1 MDEVDKIIMHQLQQ
15 IDASIEPTDQ
25 LASFTPEQV
34 VRAVSSCLLEINP
47 TLATELPR
55 SLPGG
60 AMAQRFSVATT
71 LAERCK
77 ESGYR
82 GDIGYQ
88 IFLYPNAVELRRLL
102 MHLIERLPRERQH
115 AQDAQGKAHTLSARE
130 QLQREVRKK
139 LADQL
144 KAPWVP
150 QFCRAVANRQKLG
163 SSCQCIE
170 FRPHLNL
177 TVPGANLAERS
188 KEVQQYFEQLAPN
201 LFQQVDTSSY
211 DLIASVL
218 HKNDMER
225 WGALVTTA
233 VAATPKQELQQ
244 QQQPVSSPVAEPAKS
259 TEPAAPISPVQQLD
273 DKVQQLRVQSEQ
285 LLAQRKALVAS
296 IDALKAS
303 ESTAAAELERLQAV
317 LKLHERSCLVL
328 AEPEQ
333 NVAKLEAL
341 LRATEAKRQTL
352 TQQWQEY
359 RSPLLATL
367 ERLKSAKEA
376 QQVQSVRAGIEQLE
390 QELLS
395 RTQRHNELSVRSAQQ
410 TQLAPR
416 KEYTR
421 RIHEFI
427 GSIRKQRDDIF
438 KVLDDTRQL
447 QKQLNVVAAQL
458 ERQFN
463 YTDDLL
469 FQSAKHDLHAK
480 KAYKLLAQLHAH
492 CSELVEC
499 VTNTGSVSKEIRELE
514 VQIDG
519 EKLKNVLQSLQQ
531 ITGDISKFEQHILE
545 LQAQL
550 RAVENA
556 VTPSGP
562 ELG

>member
-15 IDASIEPTDQ
+15 IDDSIEPTDQ
-25 LASFTPEQV
+25 LANFTPEQV

-47 TLATELPR
+47 SMSELPR

-77 ESGYR
+77 EHGYR

-102 MHLIERLPRERQH
+102 MYLIERLPRERQNLDVT
-115 AQDAQGKAHTLSARE
+115 AKAHALSARE

-139 LADQL
+139 LSDQL

-150 QFCRAVANRQKLG
+150 QFCRSVANRRKQG
-163 SSCQCIE
+163 CSCQCIE
-170 FRPHLNL
+170 FKPHLNL
-177 TVPGANLAERS
+177 NVPGANLAERS

-201 LFQQVDTSSY
+201 LFQQVDGSSF

-218 HKNDMER
+218 HKNDLER
-225 WGALVTTA
+225 WSDQVPKAVLGTTVPEEEVPPSPVLPPA
-233 VAATPKQELQQ
+233 ISTAETATP
-244 QQQPVSSPVAEPAKS
+244 A
-259 TEPAAPISPVQQLD
+259 QQLA
-273 DKVQQLRVQSEQ
+273 DKVQELRTQSET
-285 LLAQRKALVAS
+285 LLAQRKTLSVS
-296 IDALKAS
+296 IGALKAR
-303 ESTAAAELERLQAV
+303 ESAAAVELERVQAV

-352 TQQWQEY
+352 TQQWQDY
-359 RSPLLATL
+359 RSPLLSTL
-367 ERLKSAKEA
+367 ESLKSVKET
-376 QQVQSVRAGIEQLE
+376 QQVQNVRLAIEQLE
-390 QELLS
+390 QELLAK
-395 RTQRHNELSVRSAQQ
+395 TQLHNELTLRSATQSQQ
-410 TQLAPR
+410 APR

-427 GSIRKQRDDIF
+427 GNIRKQREDIYR
-438 KVLDDTRQL
+438 VLEDTRQL

-480 KAYKLLAQLHAH
+480 KAYKLLAQLHTQ

-519 EKLKNVLQSLQQ
+519 EKMKNVLVSLQQ
-531 ITGDISKFEQHILE
+531 ITGDINKFEQHIQE
-545 LQAQL
+545 LQSQI
-550 RAVENA
+550 RTVENA
-556 VTPSGP
+556 ITVG
-562 ELG
+562 

>member
-1 MDEVDKIIMHQLQQ
+1 MDEVDKIILHQLQQ
-15 IDASIEPTDQ
+15 IDATIEATDQ
-25 LASFTPEQV
+25 LTSFTPEQV

-47 TLATELPR
+47 SMTELPR
-55 SLPGG
+55 SLPG
-60 AMAQRFSVATT
+60 ASMAQRFSVATT

-88 IFLYPNAVELRRLL
+88 IFLYPNAVELRRLF
-102 MHLIERLPRERQH
+102 MYLIERLPRERQNTN
-115 AQDAQGKAHTLSARE
+115 DSVKAHTLSARD

-170 FRPHLNL
+170 FKPHLNL
-177 TVPGANLAERS
+177 NVPGASFAERS

-201 LFQQVDTSSY
+201 LFQQMDTNSY

-225 WGALVTTA
+225 WGALGVSTVVPSVDVHKA
-233 VAATPKQELQQ
+233 ENQQEPAS
-244 QQQPVSSPVAEPAKS
+244 PVSPVVDKVHSSAKNS
-259 TEPAAPISPVQQLD
+259 DGATPVQQLGD
-273 DKVQQLRVQSEQ
+273 TVQELRTQSEK
-285 LLAQRKALVAS
+285 LLAQRKALGAS
-296 IDALKAS
+296 IATLKPR
-303 ESTAAAELERLQAV
+303 ETTAVAELERVQAV
-317 LKLHERSCLVL
+317 LKMHERSCLVL
-328 AEPEQ
+328 AEPDQ
-333 NVAKLEAL
+333 NVEKLEAL
-341 LRATEAKRQTL
+341 LHATEAKRHTL

-359 RSPLLATL
+359 RTPLLDTL
-367 ERLKSAKEA
+367 ENLKSAKEA
-376 QQVQSVRAGIEQLE
+376 QQVQSVRLGIEQLE
-390 QELLS
+390 QELLAK
-395 RTQRHNELSVRSAQQ
+395 TQQHNELNLRSAQQ

-438 KVLDDTRQL
+438 KVLNDTRQL

-499 VTNTGSVSKEIRELE
+499 VTNTGNVSKEIRELE

-519 EKLKNVLQSLQQ
+519 EKMKNVLTSLQQ
-531 ITGDISKFEQHILE
+531 ITGDIQKFEQHIQD
-545 LQAQL
+545 LQSQI
-550 RAVENA
+550 RTVENA
-556 VTPSGP
+556 ITAA
-562 ELG
+562 

>member
-25 LASFTPEQV
+25 LTTFTPEQV

-47 TLATELPR
+47 TLTELPR

-60 AMAQRFSVATT
+60 AMAQRFSAATV

-102 MHLIERLPRERQH
+102 MFLIERLPRERQN
-115 AQDAQGKAHTLSARE
+115 ADNAGKANALNARE

-139 LADQL
+139 LTEQL

-150 QFCRAVANRQKLG
+150 QFCRAVANRQKQG
-163 SSCQCIE
+163 CSCQSIE
-170 FRPHLNL
+170 FKPHLNL
-177 TVPGANLAERS
+177 NIPGAKFAERS

-201 LFQQVDTSSY
+201 LFQQVDASSY

-218 HKNDMER
+218 HKNDLER
-225 WGALVTTA
+225 WGELVPTA
-233 VAATPKQELQQ
+233 VNVLSVREEEVPPSPLLQ
-244 QQQPVSSPVAEPAKS
+244 VAEKLPEDS
-259 TEPAAPISPVQQLD
+259 EAPTPVQQLGD
-273 DKVQQLRVQSEQ
+273 QVQQLRAQAEK
-285 LLAQRKALVAS
+285 LLAQRKTLNAHLET
-296 IDALKAS
+296 LKAREAS
-303 ESTAAAELERLQAV
+303 AAGELENIQAV

-328 AEPEQ
+328 ADPEE
-333 NVAKLEAL
+333 NVAKLETL

-352 TQQWQEY
+352 TQQWQDY
-359 RSPLLATL
+359 RSPLLSTL
-367 ERLKSAKEA
+367 DTLKAAKEA
-376 QQVQSVRAGIEQLE
+376 QQVQNVRTGIEQLE
-390 QELLS
+390 LELLAK
-395 RTQRHNELSVRSAQQ
+395 TQKHNELSVRSAQQ
-410 TQLAPR
+410 TQQAPR

-427 GSIRKQRDDIF
+427 GNIRKQRDDID

-499 VTNTGSVSKEIRELE
+499 VTNTGNVSKEIRELE

-519 EKLKNVLQSLQQ
+519 EKLKNVLISLQQ
-531 ITGDISKFEQHILE
+531 ITGDIQKFEQHIQE
-545 LQAQL
+545 LQSQI
-550 RAVENA
+550 RTVENA
-556 VTPSGP
+556 ITAA
-562 ELG
+562 

>member
-1 MDEVDKIIMHQLQQ
+1 MDEVDKIILHQLQQ
-15 IDASIEPTDQ
+15 IDATIEATDQ
-25 LASFTPEQV
+25 LTSFTPEQV

-47 TLATELPR
+47 SMTELPR
-55 SLPGG
+55 SLPG
-60 AMAQRFSVATT
+60 ASMAQRFSVATT

-77 ESGYR
+77 ESGYG

-88 IFLYPNAVELRRLL
+88 IFLYPNAVELRRLF
-102 MHLIERLPRERQH
+102 MYLIERLPRERQNTN
-115 AQDAQGKAHTLSARE
+115 DSVKAHTLSARD

-170 FRPHLNL
+170 FKPHLNL
-177 TVPGANLAERS
+177 NVPGANFAERS

-201 LFQQVDTSSY
+201 LFQQMDTNSY

-225 WGALVTTA
+225 WGALGVSTVVPSVDA
-233 VAATPKQELQQ
+233 HKAENQQEPTS
-244 QQQPVSSPVAEPAKS
+244 PVSPVVDKVHSSAKNS
-259 TEPAAPISPVQQLD
+259 DGATPVQQLGD
-273 DKVQQLRVQSEQ
+273 TVQELRTQSEK
-285 LLAQRKALVAS
+285 LLAQRKALSAS
-296 IDALKAS
+296 IATLKPR
-303 ESTAAAELERLQAV
+303 ETTAVAELERVQAV
-317 LKLHERSCLVL
+317 LKMHERSCLVL
-328 AEPEQ
+328 AEPDQ
-333 NVAKLEAL
+333 NVEKLEAL
-341 LRATEAKRQTL
+341 LHATEAKRHTL

-359 RSPLLATL
+359 RTPLLDTL
-367 ERLKSAKEA
+367 ENLKSAKEA
-376 QQVQSVRAGIEQLE
+376 QQVQSVRLGIEQLE
-390 QELLS
+390 QELLAK
-395 RTQRHNELSVRSAQQ
+395 TQQHNELNLRSAQQ

-438 KVLDDTRQL
+438 KVLNDTRQL

-499 VTNTGSVSKEIRELE
+499 VTNTGNVSKEIRELE

-519 EKLKNVLQSLQQ
+519 EKMKNVLTSLQQ
-531 ITGDISKFEQHILE
+531 ITGDIQKFEQHIQD
-545 LQAQL
+545 LQSQI
-550 RAVENA
+550 RTVENA
-556 VTPSGP
+556 ITAA
-562 ELG
+562 

>member
-25 LASFTPEQV
+25 LSTFTPEQV

-47 TLATELPR
+47 TMTEDLPR
-55 SLPGG
+55 FLPGG

-77 ESGYR
+77 EHGYR

-102 MHLIERLPRERQH
+102 MFLIERLPRERQH
-115 AQDAQGKAHTLSARE
+115 LDSLAGKAHTVSARE
-130 QLQREVRKK
+130 LLQRELRKK
-139 LADQL
+139 LTEQL
-144 KAPWVP
+144 KSPWVP
-150 QFCRAVANRQKLG
+150 QFCRAVANRRQLG
-163 SSCQCIE
+163 CSCQCIE
-170 FRPHLNL
+170 FKPHPNLN
-177 TVPGANLAERS
+177 VPGANLEHRS

-201 LFQQVDTSSY
+201 LFQQVDGSSF
-211 DLIASVL
+211 DLIASVV
-218 HKNDMER
+218 HKNDLER
-225 WGALVTTA
+225 WSEQVPKAVIGAA
-233 VAATPKQELQQ
+233 VREEQVP
-244 QQQPVSSPVAEPAKS
+244 PSPVEKLLPAEKPQRI
-259 TEPAAPISPVQQLD
+259 TESQSLADA
-273 DKVQQLRVQSEQ
+273 VQQLRLDSEQ
-285 LLAQRKALVAS
+285 LLAQRKLLNTS
-296 IDALKAS
+296 LGSLKAR
-303 ESTAAAELERLQAV
+303 ESAAATELDRIQAV

-341 LRATEAKRQTL
+341 LHATEAKRETL
-352 TQQWQEY
+352 TQQWQDY
-359 RSPLLATL
+359 RKPLLSTL
-367 ERLKSAKEA
+367 DNLKSAKET
-376 QQVQSVRAGIEQLE
+376 QQVQSVRLGIEQLE
-390 QELLS
+390 LELLAK
-395 RTQRHNELSVRSAQQ
+395 TQQHAELLQRSANQS
-410 TQLAPR
+410 QLAPR
-416 KEYTR
+416 KEYTL

-427 GSIRKQRDDIF
+427 GNIRKQRDDIF

-499 VTNTGSVSKEIRELE
+499 VTNTGNVSKEIRELE

-519 EKLKNVLQSLQQ
+519 EKMKNVLISLQQ
-531 ITGDISKFEQHILE
+531 ITGDINKFEQHIQE
-545 LQAQL
+545 LQSQI
-550 RAVENA
+550 RIVENA
-556 VTPSGP
+556 ITVG
-562 ELG
+562 

>member
-15 IDASIEPTDQ
+15 IDDSIEPTDQ
-25 LASFTPEQV
+25 LANFTPEQV

-47 TLATELPR
+47 SMSELPR

-60 AMAQRFSVATT
+60 AMAQRFCVATN

-77 ESGYR
+77 EHGYR

-102 MHLIERLPRERQH
+102 MYLIERLPRERQNLDV
-115 AQDAQGKAHTLSARE
+115 AAKAHALSARE

-139 LADQL
+139 LSDQL

-150 QFCRAVANRQKLG
+150 QFCRSVANRRKQG
-163 SSCQCIE
+163 CSCQCIE
-170 FRPHLNL
+170 FKPHLNL
-177 TVPGANLAERS
+177 NVPGANLAERS

-201 LFQQVDTSSY
+201 LFQQVDGSSF

-218 HKNDMER
+218 HKNDLER
-225 WGALVTTA
+225 WSDQVPKAVLGTTVPEEHVPPSPLLPPVVSSA
-233 VAATPKQELQQ
+233 ETATP
-244 QQQPVSSPVAEPAKS
+244 A
-259 TEPAAPISPVQQLD
+259 QQLA
-273 DKVQQLRVQSEQ
+273 DKVQELRQQSET
-285 LLAQRKALVAS
+285 LLAQRKTLSAS
-296 IDALKAS
+296 IGALKAR
-303 ESTAAAELERLQAV
+303 ESAAAVELECLQAV

-352 TQQWQEY
+352 TQQWQDY
-359 RSPLLATL
+359 RSPLLSTL
-367 ERLKSAKEA
+367 ESLKSVKET
-376 QQVQSVRAGIEQLE
+376 QQVQSVRLAIEQLE
-390 QELLS
+390 QELLAK
-395 RTQRHNELSVRSAQQ
+395 TQLHNELTLRSATQ

-427 GSIRKQRDDIF
+427 GNIRKQREDIYR
-438 KVLDDTRQL
+438 VLEDTRQL

-480 KAYKLLAQLHAH
+480 KAYKLLAQLHTH

-519 EKLKNVLQSLQQ
+519 EKMKNVLVSLQQ
-531 ITGDISKFEQHILE
+531 ITGDISKFEQHIQE
-545 LQAQL
+545 LQTQI
-550 RAVENA
+550 RTVENA
-556 VTPSGP
+556 ITAG
-562 ELG
+562 

>member
-25 LASFTPEQV
+25 LASFSPEQV

-47 TLATELPR
+47 TLTELPR
-55 SLPGG
+55 TLPGG
-60 AMAQRFSVATT
+60 AMAQRFSVATV

-102 MHLIERLPRERQH
+102 MFLIERLPRERQH
-115 AQDAQGKAHTLSARE
+115 ADSAGKTNAFNARE

-139 LADQL
+139 LSEQL

-150 QFCRAVANRQKLG
+150 QFCRAVANRQKQG
-163 SSCQCIE
+163 CSCQSIE
-170 FRPHLNL
+170 FKPHLNL
-177 TVPGANLAERS
+177 NIPGAKLAERS

-201 LFQQVDTSSY
+201 LFQQVDASSY

-218 HKNDMER
+218 HKNDLER
-225 WGALVTTA
+225 WGELVPTA
-233 VAATPKQELQQ
+233 VNVLSAREEEVPVTPLLQVPDKLPDQPEAATP
-244 QQQPVSSPVAEPAKS
+244 
-259 TEPAAPISPVQQLD
+259 VQQMGEQ
-273 DKVQQLRVQSEQ
+273 VQQLRAQSEK
-285 LLAQRKALVAS
+285 LLAQRKTLNAS
-296 IDALKAS
+296 
-303 ESTAAAELERLQAV
+303 LERLKATEATVAGELESIQGV

-328 AEPEQ
+328 ADPEE
-333 NVAKLEAL
+333 NVAKLEGL
-341 LRATEAKRQTL
+341 LSATQAKRQTL
-352 TQQWQEY
+352 TQQWQDY
-359 RSPLLATL
+359 RSPLLETL
-367 ERLKSAKEA
+367 QRLKSAKET
-376 QQVQSVRAGIEQLE
+376 QQVLTMHSAIEQLE
-390 QELLS
+390 QELLAK
-395 RTQRHNELSVRSAQQ
+395 TQQHNELSVRSAQQ
-410 TQLAPR
+410 TQQAPR

-427 GSIRKQRDDIF
+427 GNIRKQRDDIY
-438 KVLDDTRQL
+438 KVLEDTRQL

-499 VTNTGSVSKEIRELE
+499 VTNTGNVSKEIRELE

-519 EKLKNVLQSLQQ
+519 EKMKNVLTSLQQ
-531 ITGDISKFEQHILE
+531 ITGDINKFEQHIQE
-545 LQAQL
+545 LQSQI
-550 RAVENA
+550 RTVENA
-556 VTPSGP
+556 ITAA
-562 ELG
+562 

>member
-15 IDASIEPTDQ
+15 IDDSIEPTDQ
-25 LASFTPEQV
+25 LANFTPEQV

-47 TLATELPR
+47 SMSELPR

-77 ESGYR
+77 EHGYR

-102 MHLIERLPRERQH
+102 MYLIERLPRERQNLDVAAKSH
-115 AQDAQGKAHTLSARE
+115 ALSARE

-139 LADQL
+139 LSDQL

-150 QFCRAVANRQKLG
+150 QFCRSVANRRKQG
-163 SSCQCIE
+163 CSCQCIE
-170 FRPHLNL
+170 FKPHLNL
-177 TVPGANLAERS
+177 NVPGANLAERS

-201 LFQQVDTSSY
+201 LFQQVDGSSF

-218 HKNDMER
+218 HKNDLER
-225 WGALVTTA
+225 WSDQLPKAVLGTT
-233 VAATPKQELQQ
+233 VPQEDVPPSPLL
-244 QQQPVSSPVAEPAKS
+244 PPVVSSAETTTPA
-259 TEPAAPISPVQQLD
+259 QQLA
-273 DKVQQLRVQSEQ
+273 DKVQELRQQSET
-285 LLAQRKALVAS
+285 LLAQRKTLSAS
-296 IDALKAS
+296 IGALKAR
-303 ESTAAAELERLQAV
+303 ESAAAMELERLQAV

-352 TQQWQEY
+352 TQQWQDY
-359 RSPLLATL
+359 RSPLLSTL
-367 ERLKSAKEA
+367 ESLKSVKET
-376 QQVQSVRAGIEQLE
+376 QQVQSVRLAIEQLE
-390 QELLS
+390 QELLAK
-395 RTQRHNELSVRSAQQ
+395 TQLHNELTLRSANQS
-410 TQLAPR
+410 QLAPR

-427 GSIRKQRDDIF
+427 GNIRKQREDIYR
-438 KVLDDTRQL
+438 VLEDTRQL

-480 KAYKLLAQLHAH
+480 KAYKLLAQLHTH

-519 EKLKNVLQSLQQ
+519 EKMKNVLVSLQQ
-531 ITGDISKFEQHILE
+531 ITGDISKFEQHIQE
-545 LQAQL
+545 LQTQI
-550 RAVENA
+550 RTVENA
-556 VTPSGP
+556 ITVG
-562 ELG
+562 

>member
-1 MDEVDKIIMHQLQQ
+1 MDEVDKIILHQLQQ
-15 IDASIEPTDQ
+15 IDATIEATDQ
-25 LASFTPEQV
+25 LTSFTPEQV

-47 TLATELPR
+47 SMTELPR
-55 SLPGG
+55 SLPG
-60 AMAQRFSVATT
+60 ASMAQRFSVATT

-77 ESGYR
+77 ESGYG

-88 IFLYPNAVELRRLL
+88 IFLYPNAVELRRLF
-102 MHLIERLPRERQH
+102 MYLIERLPRERQNTN
-115 AQDAQGKAHTLSARE
+115 DSVKAHTLSARD

-170 FRPHLNL
+170 FKPHLNL
-177 TVPGANLAERS
+177 NVPGASFAERS

-201 LFQQVDTSSY
+201 LFQQMDTNSY

-225 WGALVTTA
+225 WGALGVSTVVPSVDVHKA
-233 VAATPKQELQQ
+233 ENQQEPAS
-244 QQQPVSSPVAEPAKS
+244 PVSPVVDKVHSSAKNS
-259 TEPAAPISPVQQLD
+259 DGATPVQQLGD
-273 DKVQQLRVQSEQ
+273 TVQELRTQSEK
-285 LLAQRKALVAS
+285 LLAQRKALGAS
-296 IDALKAS
+296 IATLKPR
-303 ESTAAAELERLQAV
+303 ETTAVAELERVQAV
-317 LKLHERSCLVL
+317 LKMHERSCLVL
-328 AEPEQ
+328 AEPDQ
-333 NVAKLEAL
+333 NVEKLEAL
-341 LRATEAKRQTL
+341 LHATEAKRHTL

-359 RSPLLATL
+359 RTPLLDTL
-367 ERLKSAKEA
+367 ENLKSAKEA
-376 QQVQSVRAGIEQLE
+376 QQVQSVRLGIEQLE
-390 QELLS
+390 QELLAK
-395 RTQRHNELSVRSAQQ
+395 TQQHNELNLRSAQQ

-438 KVLDDTRQL
+438 KVLNDTRQL

-499 VTNTGSVSKEIRELE
+499 VTNTGNVSKEIRELE

-519 EKLKNVLQSLQQ
+519 EKMKNVLTSLQQ
-531 ITGDISKFEQHILE
+531 ITGDIQKFEQHIQD
-545 LQAQL
+545 LQSQI
-550 RAVENA
+550 RTVENA
-556 VTPSGP
+556 ITAA
-562 ELG
+562 

>member
-1 MDEVDKIIMHQLQQ
+1 MDEVDKIILHQLQQ
-15 IDASIEPTDQ
+15 IDASIESTDQ
-25 LASFTPEQV
+25 LDSFTPEQV
-34 VRAVSSCLLEINP
+34 VRAVSCCLLEINP
-47 TLATELPR
+47 TMTELPR

-60 AMAQRFSVATT
+60 AMAQRFSVATV

-77 ESGYR
+77 EIGYR

-102 MHLIERLPRERQH
+102 MFLIERLPRERQN
-115 AQDAQGKAHTLSARE
+115 ADSSGKAHALSARE

-139 LADQL
+139 LSEQL

-150 QFCRAVANRQKLG
+150 QYCRAVANRQKQG
-163 SSCQCIE
+163 CSCQSIE
-170 FRPHLNL
+170 FKPHLNL
-177 TVPGANLAERS
+177 NIPVANLAERS

-201 LFQQVDTSSY
+201 LFQQVDSSSY

-218 HKNDMER
+218 HKNDLER
-225 WGALVTTA
+225 WSNLVPTA
-233 VAATPKQELQQ
+233 VTIISTREEELPAIPLLQVVDKLSENAEAATP
-244 QQQPVSSPVAEPAKS
+244 
-259 TEPAAPISPVQQLD
+259 TQQLE
-273 DKVQQLRVQSEQ
+273 DKVHQLRAESEK
-285 LLAQRKALVAS
+285 LMGQRKALIAS
-296 IDALKAS
+296 LEALKAR
-303 ESTAAAELERLQAV
+303 ESTVAGELDSIQSV
-317 LKLHERSCLVL
+317 IKLHERSCLVL
-328 AEPEQ
+328 ADSAE

-352 TQQWQEY
+352 TQQWQDY
-359 RSPLLATL
+359 RSPLLTTL
-367 ERLKSAKEA
+367 ESLKSAKEA
-376 QQVQSVRAGIEQLE
+376 QQVQSVRTGIEELQ
-390 QELLS
+390 QELLAK
-395 RTQRHNELSVRSAQQ
+395 TQQHNELTLRSAKQ

-427 GSIRKQRDDIF
+427 GNIRKQRDDIY
-438 KVLDDTRQL
+438 KVLEDTRQM

-499 VTNTGSVSKEIRELE
+499 VTNTGNVSKEIRELE

-519 EKLKNVLQSLQQ
+519 EKMKNVLTSLQQ
-531 ITGDISKFEQHILE
+531 ITGDINKFEQHIQE
-545 LQAQL
+545 LQSQI
-550 RAVENA
+550 RTVENA
-556 VTPSGP
+556 ITAA
-562 ELG
+562 

>member
-1 MDEVDKIIMHQLQQ
+1 MDEVDKIILHQLQQ
-15 IDASIEPTDQ
+15 IDASIEATDQ
-25 LASFTPEQV
+25 LANFTPEQV

-47 TLATELPR
+47 SMTELPR
-55 SLPGG
+55 TLPGG

-102 MHLIERLPRERQH
+102 MYLIERLPRERQNIS
-115 AQDAQGKAHTLSARE
+115 DSGKAHTLSARD

-170 FRPHLNL
+170 FKPHLNL
-177 TVPGANLAERS
+177 NVPGANFAERS

-201 LFQQVDTSSY
+201 LFQQMDTCSY

-225 WGALVTTA
+225 WGALGVSTV
-233 VAATPKQELQQ
+233 VAAPDARNEEKKQE
-244 QQQPVSSPVAEPAKS
+244 PASPVAPVVEK
-259 TEPAAPISPVQQLD
+259 EAATTPVQQLG
-273 DKVQQLRVQSEQ
+273 DKVQELRTQSEK
-285 LLAQRKALVAS
+285 LLAQRKALSAS
-296 IDALKAS
+296 IVTLKS
-303 ESTAAAELERLQAV
+303 QETSAAAELERLQAV

-328 AEPEQ
+328 DEPEQ

-352 TQQWQEY
+352 TQQWQDY
-359 RSPLLATL
+359 RSPLLETL

-376 QQVQSVRAGIEQLE
+376 QQVQSVRSGIQQLE
-390 QELLS
+390 QELLAKT
-395 RTQRHNELSVRSAQQ
+395 RQHNDLNLRSAQQ

-499 VTNTGSVSKEIRELE
+499 VSNTGNVSKEIRELE

-519 EKLKNVLQSLQQ
+519 EKMKNVLTSLQQ
-531 ITGDISKFEQHILE
+531 ITGDIQKFEQHIQE
-545 LQAQL
+545 LQSQI
-550 RAVENA
+550 RSVENA
-556 VTPSGP
+556 ITVA
-562 ELG
+562 

>member
-1 MDEVDKIIMHQLQQ
+1 MDEVDKIILHQLQQ
-15 IDASIEPTDQ
+15 IDASIDSTDQ

-47 TLATELPR
+47 SMTELPR

-60 AMAQRFSVATT
+60 AMAQRFSVATV

-77 ESGYR
+77 EIGYR

-102 MHLIERLPRERQH
+102 MFLIERLPRERQNV
-115 AQDAQGKAHTLSARE
+115 DSSGKPNTLIARE
-130 QLQREVRKK
+130 QLHQEVRKK
-139 LADQL
+139 LTEQL
-144 KAPWVP
+144 KSPWVP
-150 QFCRAVANRQKLG
+150 QFCRAVANRQKQG
-163 SSCQCIE
+163 CSCQSIE
-170 FRPHLNL
+170 FKPHPNLNIPAANL
-177 TVPGANLAERS
+177 TERS

-201 LFQQVDTSSY
+201 LFQQVDASSY
-211 DLIASVL
+211 DLIATVL
-218 HKNDMER
+218 HKNDLER
-225 WGALVTTA
+225 WSELAPTPVMVISA
-233 VAATPKQELQQ
+233 REEEVAPRPLLPVVDKLREDTETATP
-244 QQQPVSSPVAEPAKS
+244 
-259 TEPAAPISPVQQLD
+259 VQVLG
-273 DKVQQLRVQSEQ
+273 DKVQELRTQSEK
-285 LLAQRKALVAS
+285 LMAQRKALITS
-296 IDALKAS
+296 METLKAR
-303 ESTAAAELERLQAV
+303 ESAATVDLESLQAI

-328 AEPEQ
+328 SDPEE

-352 TQQWQEY
+352 SQQWQDY
-359 RSPLLATL
+359 RSPLLTTL
-367 ERLKSAKEA
+367 TSLKSAKEA

-390 QELLS
+390 QELHAK
-395 RTQRHNELSVRSAQQ
+395 TQQHNELSLRSAKQ

-427 GSIRKQRDDIF
+427 GSIRKQKDDIY

-447 QKQLNVVAAQL
+447 QKQLNVVGAQL

-499 VTNTGSVSKEIRELE
+499 VTNTGNVSKEIRELE

-519 EKLKNVLQSLQQ
+519 EKIKNVLTSLQQ
-531 ITGDISKFEQHILE
+531 ITDDINKFEQHFQE
-545 LQAQL
+545 LQSQI
-550 RAVENA
+550 RTVENA
-556 VTPSGP
+556 ITAA
-562 ELG
+562 

>member
-1 MDEVDKIIMHQLQQ
+1 MDEVDKIILHQLQQ
-15 IDASIEPTDQ
+15 IDASIEATDQ
-25 LASFTPEQV
+25 LDSFTPEQV

-47 TLATELPR
+47 TMTELPR

-60 AMAQRFSVATT
+60 AMAQRFSVATV

-102 MHLIERLPRERQH
+102 MFLIERLPRERQN
-115 AQDAQGKAHTLSARE
+115 ADSSGKAHTLNARE

-139 LADQL
+139 LSEQL

-150 QFCRAVANRQKLG
+150 QFCRAVANRQKQG
-163 SSCQCIE
+163 CSCQSIE
-170 FRPHLNL
+170 FKPHLNL
-177 TVPGANLAERS
+177 NIPVANLAERS

-201 LFQQVDTSSY
+201 LFQQVDSSSY

-218 HKNDMER
+218 HKNDLER
-225 WGALVTTA
+225 WSDLVPTA
-233 VAATPKQELQQ
+233 VTIISAREEELPASPLLQVVDKLSENPEAATP
-244 QQQPVSSPVAEPAKS
+244 
-259 TEPAAPISPVQQLD
+259 TQQLE
-273 DKVQQLRVQSEQ
+273 DKVQQLRAESEK
-285 LLAQRKALVAS
+285 LMGQRKALIAS
-296 IDALKAS
+296 LEALKAR
-303 ESTAAAELERLQAV
+303 ESAAAGELDSIQGII
-317 LKLHERSCLVL
+317 KLHERSCLVL
-328 AEPEQ
+328 ADSAE

-352 TQQWQEY
+352 TQQWQDY
-359 RSPLLATL
+359 RSPLLTTL
-367 ERLKSAKEA
+367 ESLKSAKEA
-376 QQVQSVRAGIEQLE
+376 QQVQSVRTGIEELQ
-390 QELLS
+390 QELLAK
-395 RTQRHNELSVRSAQQ
+395 TQQHNELTLRSAKQ

-427 GSIRKQRDDIF
+427 GNIRKQRDDIY
-438 KVLDDTRQL
+438 KVLEDTRQM

-499 VTNTGSVSKEIRELE
+499 VTNTGNVSKEIRELE

-519 EKLKNVLQSLQQ
+519 EKMKNVLTSLQQ
-531 ITGDISKFEQHILE
+531 ITGDINKFEQHIQE
-545 LQAQL
+545 LQSQI
-550 RAVENA
+550 RTVENA
-556 VTPSGP
+556 ITAA
-562 ELG
+562 

>member
-1 MDEVDKIIMHQLQQ
+1 MDEVDKIILHQLQQ
-15 IDASIEPTDQ
+15 IDATIEATDQ
-25 LASFTPEQV
+25 LTSFTPEQV

-47 TLATELPR
+47 SMTELPR
-55 SLPGG
+55 SLPG
-60 AMAQRFSVATT
+60 ASMAQRFSVATT

-77 ESGYR
+77 ESGYG

-88 IFLYPNAVELRRLL
+88 IFLYPNAVELRRLF
-102 MHLIERLPRERQH
+102 MYLIERLPRERQNTN
-115 AQDAQGKAHTLSARE
+115 DSVKAHTLSARD

-170 FRPHLNL
+170 FKPHLNL
-177 TVPGANLAERS
+177 NVPGASFAERS

-201 LFQQVDTSSY
+201 LFQQMDTNSY

-225 WGALVTTA
+225 WGALGVSTVVPSVDVHKA
-233 VAATPKQELQQ
+233 ENQQEPAS
-244 QQQPVSSPVAEPAKS
+244 PVSPVVDKVHSSAKNS
-259 TEPAAPISPVQQLD
+259 DGATPVQQLGD
-273 DKVQQLRVQSEQ
+273 TVQELRTQSEK
-285 LLAQRKALVAS
+285 LLAQRKALGAS
-296 IDALKAS
+296 IATLKPR
-303 ESTAAAELERLQAV
+303 ETTAVAELERVQAV
-317 LKLHERSCLVL
+317 LKMHERSCLVL
-328 AEPEQ
+328 AEPDQ
-333 NVAKLEAL
+333 NVEKLEAL
-341 LRATEAKRQTL
+341 LHATEAKRHTL

-359 RSPLLATL
+359 RTPLLDTL
-367 ERLKSAKEA
+367 ENLKSDKEA
-376 QQVQSVRAGIEQLE
+376 QQVQSVRLGIEQLE
-390 QELLS
+390 QELLAK
-395 RTQRHNELSVRSAQQ
+395 TQQHNELNLRSAQQ

-438 KVLDDTRQL
+438 KVLNDTRQL

-499 VTNTGSVSKEIRELE
+499 VTNTGNVSKEIRELE

-519 EKLKNVLQSLQQ
+519 EKMKNVLTSLQQ
-531 ITGDISKFEQHILE
+531 ITGDIQKFEQHIQD
-545 LQAQL
+545 LQSQI
-550 RAVENA
+550 RTVENA
-556 VTPSGP
+556 ITAA
-562 ELG
+562 

>member
-1 MDEVDKIIMHQLQQ
+1 MDEVDKIILHQLQQ
-15 IDASIEPTDQ
+15 IDASIESTDQ

-47 TLATELPR
+47 TTMTDLPR

-60 AMAQRFSVATT
+60 AMAQRFSVATV

-77 ESGYR
+77 ETGYR

-102 MHLIERLPRERQH
+102 MFLIERLPRERQNV
-115 AQDAQGKAHTLSARE
+115 DSSGKAHSALSDRE

-139 LADQL
+139 LSEQL

-150 QFCRAVANRQKLG
+150 QFCRAVANRQKQG
-163 SSCQCIE
+163 CSSQSIE
-170 FRPHLNL
+170 FKPHLNL
-177 TVPGANLAERS
+177 NIPVANLAERS

-201 LFQQVDTSSY
+201 IFQQVDSSSY

-218 HKNDMER
+218 HKNDLER
-225 WGALVTTA
+225 WSDLVPTA
-233 VAATPKQELQQ
+233 VTGISAREEPEDV
-244 QQQPVSSPVAEPAKS
+244 PPSPLPQVVDRLPESTEKEPA
-259 TEPAAPISPVQQLD
+259 TPVQQLED
-273 DKVQQLRVQSEQ
+273 QVQQLRAESEK
-285 LLAQRKALVAS
+285 LMTQRKTLNVS
-296 IDALKAS
+296 LDTLRTR
-303 ESTAAAELERLQAV
+303 EAAAADELESIQAII
-317 LKLHERSCLVL
+317 KLHERSCLVL
-328 AEPEQ
+328 ADPEE

-352 TQQWQEY
+352 TQQWQDY
-359 RSPLLATL
+359 RSPLLSTL
-367 ERLKSAKEA
+367 EQLKTAKEA
-376 QQVQSVRAGIEQLE
+376 QQVQSVRTGIEQLE
-390 QELLS
+390 QELLAK
-395 RTQRHNELSVRSAQQ
+395 TQLHNELTVRSATQ

-427 GSIRKQRDDIF
+427 GNIRKQRDDIY
-438 KVLDDTRQL
+438 KVLEDTRQL

-499 VTNTGSVSKEIRELE
+499 VTNTGNVSKEIRELE

-519 EKLKNVLQSLQQ
+519 EKMKNVLTSLQQ
-531 ITGDISKFEQHILE
+531 ITGDINKFEQHILE
-545 LQAQL
+545 LQSQI
-550 RAVENA
+550 RTVENA
-556 VTPSGP
+556 ITVT
-562 ELG
+562 

>member
-1 MDEVDKIIMHQLQQ
+1 MDEVDKIIIHQLQQ
-15 IDASIEPTDQ
+15 IDATIEATDQ

-47 TLATELPR
+47 SMTELPR

-102 MHLIERLPRERQH
+102 MHLIERLPRERQSGN
-115 AQDAQGKAHTLSARE
+115 DSVKAHTLSARD
-130 QLQREVRKK
+130 QLQREIRKK

-170 FRPHLNL
+170 FKPHLNL
-177 TVPGANLAERS
+177 NVPGANFAERS

-201 LFQQVDTSSY
+201 LFQQIDTNSY

-225 WGALVTTA
+225 WGALGVSTVVPA
-233 VAATPKQELQQ
+233 PDAHKEEQQ
-244 QQQPVSSPVAEPAKS
+244 QVTASPESPVVEKVQNSAKNSEGAEQ
-259 TEPAAPISPVQQLD
+259 PVQQLGD
-273 DKVQQLRVQSEQ
+273 RVQELRTQSEK
-285 LLAQRKALVAS
+285 LLAQRKALAAS
-296 IDALKAS
+296 IVTLKS
-303 ESTAAAELERLQAV
+303 RETTAAAELERVQAV

-359 RSPLLATL
+359 RSPLLDTL
-367 ERLKSAKEA
+367 EQLKSAKEA
-376 QQVQSVRAGIEQLE
+376 QQVQSVRSGIEQLE
-390 QELLS
+390 QELLAK
-395 RTQRHNELSVRSAQQ
+395 TQQHNELNLRSAQQ

-499 VTNTGSVSKEIRELE
+499 VTNTGNVSKEIRELE

-519 EKLKNVLQSLQQ
+519 EKMKNVLTSLQQ
-531 ITGDISKFEQHILE
+531 ITGDIQKFEQHIQE
-545 LQAQL
+545 LQSQI
-550 RAVENA
+550 RTVENA
-556 VTPSGP
+556 ITAA
-562 ELG
+562 

>member
-15 IDASIEPTDQ
+15 IDSTIEATDQ

-47 TLATELPR
+47 SMTELPR

-77 ESGYR
+77 ETGYR

-102 MHLIERLPRERQH
+102 MYLIERLPRERQNVNDS
-115 AQDAQGKAHTLSARE
+115 AKAHTLSARD
-130 QLQREVRKK
+130 QLQREIRKK

-170 FRPHLNL
+170 FKPHLNL
-177 TVPGANLAERS
+177 NVPGANFAERS

-201 LFQQVDTSSY
+201 LFQQIDTNSY

-225 WGALVTTA
+225 WGALGVSTVVPVPDA
-233 VAATPKQELQQ
+233 HKEE
-244 QQQPVSSPVAEPAKS
+244 QQQPTASPESPVVEKVENSAKDTEGAEQ
-259 TEPAAPISPVQQLD
+259 PVLQLGD
-273 DKVQQLRVQSEQ
+273 RVQELRTQSEK
-285 LLAQRKALVAS
+285 LLAQRKALAAN
-296 IDALKAS
+296 IATLKS
-303 ESTAAAELERLQAV
+303 RETTAAAELERVQAV

-359 RSPLLATL
+359 RSPLLDTL
-367 ERLKSAKEA
+367 EQLKSAKEA
-376 QQVQSVRAGIEQLE
+376 QQVQSVRSGIEQLE
-390 QELLS
+390 QELLAK
-395 RTQRHNELSVRSAQQ
+395 TQQHNELNLRSAQQ

-499 VTNTGSVSKEIRELE
+499 VTNTGNVSKEIRELE

-519 EKLKNVLQSLQQ
+519 EKMKNVLTSLQQ
-531 ITGDISKFEQHILE
+531 ITGDIQKFEQHIQE
-545 LQAQL
+545 LQSQI
-550 RAVENA
+550 RSVENA
-556 VTPSGP
+556 ITAA
-562 ELG
+562 

>member
-1 MDEVDKIIMHQLQQ
+1 MDEVDKIILHQLQQ
-15 IDASIEPTDQ
+15 IDASIDSTDQ

-47 TLATELPR
+47 SMTELPR

-60 AMAQRFSVATT
+60 AMAQRFSVATV

-77 ESGYR
+77 EIGYR

-102 MHLIERLPRERQH
+102 MFLIERLPRERQNV
-115 AQDAQGKAHTLSARE
+115 DSSGKPNTLIARE
-130 QLQREVRKK
+130 QLYQEVRKK
-139 LADQL
+139 LTEQL
-144 KAPWVP
+144 KSPWVP
-150 QFCRAVANRQKLG
+150 QFCRAVANRQKQG
-163 SSCQCIE
+163 CSCQSIE
-170 FRPHLNL
+170 FKPHPNLNIPAANL
-177 TVPGANLAERS
+177 TERS

-201 LFQQVDTSSY
+201 LFQQVDASSY
-211 DLIASVL
+211 DLIATVL
-218 HKNDMER
+218 HKNDLER
-225 WGALVTTA
+225 WSELAPTPVMVISA
-233 VAATPKQELQQ
+233 REEEVAPRPLLPVVDKLREDTETATP
-244 QQQPVSSPVAEPAKS
+244 
-259 TEPAAPISPVQQLD
+259 VQVLG
-273 DKVQQLRVQSEQ
+273 DKVQELRTQSEK
-285 LLAQRKALVAS
+285 LMAQRKALITS
-296 IDALKAS
+296 METLKAR
-303 ESTAAAELERLQAV
+303 ESAATVDLESLQAI

-328 AEPEQ
+328 SDPEE

-352 TQQWQEY
+352 SQQWQDY
-359 RSPLLATL
+359 RSPLLTTL
-367 ERLKSAKEA
+367 TSLKSAKEA

-390 QELLS
+390 QELHAK
-395 RTQRHNELSVRSAQQ
+395 TQQHNELSLRSAKQ

-427 GSIRKQRDDIF
+427 GSIRKQKDDIY

-447 QKQLNVVAAQL
+447 QKQLNVVGAQL

-499 VTNTGSVSKEIRELE
+499 VTNTGNVSKEIRELE

-519 EKLKNVLQSLQQ
+519 EKIKNVLTSLQQ
-531 ITGDISKFEQHILE
+531 ITDDISKFEQHFQE
-545 LQAQL
+545 LQSQI
-550 RAVENA
+550 RTVENA
-556 VTPSGP
+556 ITAA
-562 ELG
+562 